1 MNILDLIKNLFG
13 KKEYVGVFLD
23 TKTKTSKNKLY
34 EQKKFPKLKN
44 FGNFKVYNVEEGT
57 FKLSEDLFEALTK
70 KQRPQKIVLFI
81 RYDKKQGRF
90 EQIEHEEHEKFLE
103 LLFPN
108 SREQEPESIEQKA
121 EIKEGEQNGVYFD
134 VKSTD
139 QNVLSNEE
147 SVNKENA
154 LTEKELEQS
163 DVQTEALTEEEKE
176 HVPVATQKD
185 LNDALNALRDKEIQ
199 EIYDKLSKLTELEG
213 CCSRIEKSILNK
225 EDVNKLI
232 NDIVSES
239 IKHFIS
245 EVKIDEKLGLYA
257 QKTEIEE
264 LNTALSNQKT
274 LLKKMEEGLED
285 LRNNKASKDELQELG
300 NTLNTLSKNNEQL
313 LTVFK
318 SSEVGKLHEEIKEL
332 KTKNIQVNKKLEGKE
347 KELKDSQERN
357 NDIVAENEEK
367 KKEIEILTATKE
379 EQENKIKTQ
388 KKELQ
393 DSQIALSKTQKELNK
408 ANEKIGKQNKKIV
421 ENNKLLEAKEKDIA
435 DRDVKIAE
443 NKKNIESQQK
453 TIDTLTEEK
462 NNLKI
467 DIKTLS
473 TKNDAL
479 QQDINNDSELIKKSF
494 EESLENIIAITKEKQ
509 FILPCGDNS
518 DDCEE
523 LEDMLEVK
531 LMKFKKTTLPL
542 LDKCDT
548 VSSIMSTLTMSI
560 ENELVNDR
568 SWVFDIAR
576 YRAYSRKRFM
586 KDSTREHGV
595 YFDKNKI
602 VLMWDNL
609 DKILNMQGFTLIMP
623 DLFEDSVTEQDIFED
638 NTGQTMSSLDFLI
651 PNNDKYLADISD
663 NDGKIIRD
671 YAEIG
676 YKYNGKVIKKTKI
689 IR

>member
-1 MNILDLIKNLFG
+1 MNILDLVKNLFG

-23 TKTKTSKNKLY
+23 TKTNPSKNELY
-34 EQKKFPKLKN
+34 EQKKFPELKN
-44 FGNFKVYNVEEGT
+44 FGNFKDYNVEEET

-70 KQRPQKIVLFI
+70 KQPPKKIVLFI
-81 RYDKKQGRF
+81 RYDKKRGKF
-90 EQIEHEEHEKFLE
+90 KQIEHEEHEKFLE

-108 SREQEPESIEQKA
+108 SREQKPENIEQKA
-121 EIKEGEQNGVYFD
+121 EIKEGEQNGVYFG
-134 VKSTD
+134 VKSIG

-154 LTEKELEQS
+154 LAEKEFEQS
-163 DVQTEALTEEEKE
+163 VVLSEALTEEGKE

-185 LNDALNALRDKEIQ
+185 LNDALNALRDKEIK

-213 CCSRIEKSILNK
+213 CCSRLEKSMLNK

-239 IKHFIS
+239 TRHLIS
-245 EVKIDEKLGLYA
+245 EEKNDEKLRLYA
-257 QKTEIEE
+257 KETEIQE
-264 LNTALSNQKT
+264 LNTALSNQNT
-274 LLKKMEEGLED
+274 LLIKLEEELKD

-300 NTLNTLSKNNEQL
+300 NTLKTLSENNEQL
-313 LTVFK
+313 LIVFK
-318 SSEVGKLHEEIKEL
+318 SSEVGKLYEKIKEL
-332 KTKNIQVNKKLEGKE
+332 ETENINVNNKLAGKV
-347 KELKDSQERN
+347 KELENSQKRN

-367 KKEIEILTATKE
+367 KKKIESLTATNKE
-379 EQENKIKTQ
+379 KENKIKEQ
-388 KKELQ
+388 EEELQ
-393 DSQIALSKTQKELNK
+393 DSKTALSKTQKELNK
-408 ANEKIGKQNKKIV
+408 ANEEIGKQNEEIV
-421 ENNKLLEAKEKDIA
+421 ENNKQLKAKDEEIA
-435 DRDVKIAE
+435 NRVKELAE
-443 NKKNIESQQK
+443 NKKNLESQQI
-453 TIDTLTEEK
+453 TINTLTEERY
-462 NNLKI
+462 NLQK
-467 DIKTLS
+467 DINTLS

-509 FILPCGDNS
+509 YILPCGDNS

-548 VSSIMSTLTMSI
+548 VSSIMSTLTISI

-595 YFDKNKI
+595 YFEKNKI

-609 DKILNMQGFTLIMP
+609 DKILNMLGFTLIMP